1 MSEAEPFM
9 IMTFIGVI
17 LNLYGWSYSIGNHT
31 HSITATLNFFLKAQ
45 FVRFSNKKSMEEHV
59 IVIVKSKCRSIR

>member
-17 LNLYGWSYSIGNHT
+17 LNLYGWSYSIENHT
-31 HSITATLNFFLKAQ
+31 HSITATLNLFLTAQ
-45 FVRFSNKKSMEEHV
+45 CVRFSSKKPMEEHV
-59 IVIVKSKCRSIR
+59 ILIVKS